1 MAATSITVEKMKY
14 EELATMPTAAAVDAT
29 DGALVPW
36 DVADRKLLI
45 LLENA
50 ASAAKTVT
58 IKSGGG
64 VQATGDLVLSL
75 QASAKTAIMLDSGK
89 YKQVKGDNK
98 GKLVIKGEDA
108 NVKVAALQLI

>member
-1 MAATSITVEKMKY
+1 MAATRITVGKMKY

-29 DGALVPW
+29 DGAFVPW

-45 LLENA
+45 LFENA

-75 QASAKTAIMLDSGK
+75 EASAKTAIMLDSGK